1 MGRGHDLQPL
11 LEVEPGQGELDVLL
25 PAAANRP
32 EGDEL
37 DIVEKREAAEQTAQV
52 VPDPR
57 ARM

>member
-11 LEVEPGQGELDVLL
+11 LEVEPGQGELDVSV
-25 PAAANRP
+25 PVAANRS

-37 DIVEKREAAEQTAQV
+37 DVVEKRKAAEQTAQV

-57 ARM
+57 AWM